1 VEVCGGMW
9 RYVEVCGG
17 MWRYETIH
25 YFYIK
30 ITKIKNKI
38 NN

>member
-1 VEVCGGMW
+1 MW
-9 RYVEVCGG
+9 GG

-38 NN
+38 NNIINYYRVY